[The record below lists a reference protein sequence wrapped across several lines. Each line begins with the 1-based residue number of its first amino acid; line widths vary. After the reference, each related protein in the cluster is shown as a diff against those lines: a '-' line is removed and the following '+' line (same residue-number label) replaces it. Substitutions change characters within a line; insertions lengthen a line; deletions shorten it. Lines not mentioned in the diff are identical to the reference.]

1 MLMFCKTTACDVAQ
15 QSITVTE
22 IVRYASRHIKTEAIE
37 FLVRQKGAK
46 LSVTSIFIQQFPFQL
61 SAMEKESCFE
71 EEIESACKHT
81 KEKSLLNN
89 QLPTTQKHDQCADGS
104 DIHAAEHDD
113 DESDEEND
121 EQDDGDIHEHDADD
135 HVRIDVAESFNDGE
149 TESKN

>member
-1 MLMFCKTTACDVAQ
+1 MFCKTTVCDDAQ

-37 FLVRQKGAK
+37 LLVRQKGAK

-71 EEIESACKHT
+71 EEIESASKNT
-81 KEKSLLNN
+81 KEKSFMNN
-89 QLPTTQKHDQCADGS
+89 QLPATQKHDQCADRS
-104 DIHAAEHDD
+104 DIQAADIDD
-113 DESDEEND
+113 NESDEEND

-149 TESKN
+149 TESEN

>member
-1 MLMFCKTTACDVAQ
+1 M
-15 QSITVTE
+15 
-22 IVRYASRHIKTEAIE
+22 
-37 FLVRQKGAK
+37 
-46 LSVTSIFIQQFPFQL
+46 

-71 EEIESACKHT
+71 EEIESAGKHT
-81 KEKSLLNN
+81 KEKSFLNN
-89 QLPTTQKHDQCADGS
+89 PLPTTKKHDQCADGS
-104 DIHAAEHDD
+104 DIRAAEHDD